1 MRGNIVIY
9 WIRFAECPVLNV
21 FNRFIDG
28 NGFFNQ
34 NPSELINFEQNSKD
48 LSGRLDRVPMA
59 G

>member
-1 MRGNIVIY
+1 MRCNIVVD

-21 FNRFIDG
+21 FNRFIDDEK
-28 NGFFNQ
+28 FFNQ
-34 NPSELINFEQNSKD
+34 NPSLLINFEQNFKD